1 MARRSADGKA
11 ALGQCRKASLPRVAV
26 PLSSSSM
33 IALLAALAL
42 LSSTVPPGIAV
53 VPQNDEDERGRPVS
67 IDERLEQRLADLVSA
82 ATEEQGEAIADEVRS
97 LWRQSGGA
105 TAQLLLDRAERA
117 LAENDRET
125 AERQLAHLRRLEPDF
140 AEGWLA
146 SAELAIA
153 QGRWDFALDALT
165 ETVTLEPRRFDAYA
179 LLGRALERASEP
191 RAALAAYE
199 ESLRV
204 HPWHPQARQA
214 RARLENELAGRAL

>member
-1 MARRSADGKA
+1 
-11 ALGQCRKASLPRVAV
+11 
-26 PLSSSSM
+26 M

-42 LSSTVPPGIAV
+42 VSSTVPPGIAV
-53 VPQNDEDERGRPVS
+53 VPQNDEDSRARPVS
-67 IDERLEQRLADLVSA
+67 IEERLEQRLADLVSA

-140 AEGWLA
+140 AEGWFA